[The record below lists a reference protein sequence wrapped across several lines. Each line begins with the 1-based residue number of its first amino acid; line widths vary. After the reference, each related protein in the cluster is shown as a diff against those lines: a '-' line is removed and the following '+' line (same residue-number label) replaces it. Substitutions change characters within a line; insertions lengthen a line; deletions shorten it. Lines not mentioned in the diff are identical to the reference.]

1 MPTSSLK
8 TSKSLVSESDA
19 AGESSHG
26 SRGDHNRRRGA
37 GGETVNSSYYDYDEI
52 PPLETVHEA
61 LSDLRL
67 QIGDLSKAPKNMK
80 EIIQKQ
86 EAQKEILGMPLLSP
100 NYSQLGDVRE
110 RSELEEADLQPK
122 RLQVRH
128 FLDFADE
135 EEHLRKRVAYQKDRE
150 VGTRAEIS
158 EEDILTTYKLS
169 KRKEN
174 AFIKVTEHGNIRI
187 FCGEADPE
195 QMDRQ

>member
-8 TSKSLVSESDA
+8 TSKSLVSESVRG
-19 AGESSHG
+19 GESSHS
-26 SRGDHNRRRGA
+26 SRGDYNRRRGA
-37 GGETVNSSYYDYDEI
+37 GGETVNSSYYDEMI
-52 PPLETVHEA
+52 PTHENVLEA
-61 LSDLRL
+61 LGDLRL
-67 QIGDLSKAPKNMK
+67 QIGNLSKARKDMK

-150 VGTRAEIS
+150 LGTRAEIS
-158 EEDILTTYKLS
+158 EEDILATYKLS

-187 FCGEADPE
+187 FCGEVAPE
-195 QMDRQ
+195 QMDR